1 MNFKEAVNS
10 DGSKPDHLF
19 SWNCPVCELSMV
31 GGSRKGN
38 FLEQKNHILQDL
50 YCSNCVKG
58 EEGEKVYL
66 TRDQMCG
73 DFTMKKDMSE
83 TEINA
88 TGTNNFLRALQ
99 MLQNQAVYQDSKYQR
114 EIELLTQDFS
124 TLELEVFCRVELAF
138 DKAYATRKPVTE
150 EFETT
155 KKVFEPRINRTSLK
169 WWECSVKWSIHNLI
183 AHPVSDILY
192 WVAVFTFIDNISDNI
207 LKLSDL
213 IHDLTVPVHK
223 KGTGRG

>member
-19 SWNCPVCELSMV
+19 SWNCPNCGLSMV

-38 FLEQKNHILQDL
+38 FLEQKNHLLQDL
-50 YCSNCVKG
+50 YCSNCVKS
-58 EEGEKVYL
+58 EE
-66 TRDQMCG
+66 
-73 DFTMKKDMSE
+73 FTMKKDMSE
-83 TEINA
+83 TEINI

-138 DKAYATRKPVTE
+138 VKAYATRKPVTE

-169 WWECSVKWSIHNLI
+169 WWKCSVKWSIHNMV
-183 AHPVSDILY
+183 AHPLSDILY

-213 IHDLTVPVHK
+213 IHDLTAPVHK